1 MVPLLLLSSNKHFG
15 VSSSFRHV
23 CAAAFPKLRI
33 SYLRYNWKDE
43 SWSLVMM
50 AGVIA
55 GAAVAV
61 LLLDGNRMPGISD
74 GAREMFRAWGLSD
87 FSALQPGEIFAVSRL
102 GDPRN
107 LIMLLG
113 GGFLVGFGT
122 RYGGGCTSG
131 HAVMGMSLL
140 SLGSL
145 VATVSFFLGGL
156 IVSNL
161 VVPTLFGL

>member
-1 MVPLLLLSSNKHFG
+1 
-15 VSSSFRHV
+15 
-23 CAAAFPKLRI
+23 
-33 SYLRYNWKDE
+33 
-43 SWSLVMM
+43 
-50 AGVIA
+50 
-55 GAAVAV
+55 
-61 LLLDGNRMPGISD
+61 
-74 GAREMFRAWGLSD
+74 MFRAWGLSD

-161 VVPTLFGL
+161 VVPALFGL